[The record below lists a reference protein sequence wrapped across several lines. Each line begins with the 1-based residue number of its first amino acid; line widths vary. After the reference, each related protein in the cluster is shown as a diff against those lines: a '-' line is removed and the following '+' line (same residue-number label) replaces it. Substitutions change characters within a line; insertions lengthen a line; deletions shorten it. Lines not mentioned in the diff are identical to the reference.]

1 MGDETFSQLEQ
12 EGWQRNASDYDS
24 VDLPATRQAFVP
36 LLDSVGDLNGRQVL
50 EIASGTGHLAAQAAA
65 RGAKVVGIDIA
76 SNMIALARKR
86 FPSATFREG
95 DAEALA
101 FQEGQFDSVLC
112 CFGLL
117 HFAEPVRALREAARV
132 LRPGGSLGFTA
143 WCSPQQGNKFFG
155 LILGIYQGQ
164 ANMEVGLPPAPPMF
178 AMADPAVRDPML
190 LDAGFRDIRAR
201 DLAIV
206 WPVDGPG
213 ASLEF
218 VLKGAVRTRMVYERQ
233 TPEVQERIRNALA
246 EATAKYV
253 KLGGIPCPAV
263 LVTATKA

>member
-12 EGWQRNASDYDS
+12 DGWQRNASDYDS

-50 EIASGTGHLAAQAAA
+50 EIASGTGHLAALAAA

-117 HFAEPVRALREAARV
+117 HFAEPARALREAARV
-132 LRPGGSLGFTA
+132 LRPGGSL
-143 WCSPQQGNKFFG
+143 
-155 LILGIYQGQ
+155 
-164 ANMEVGLPPAPPMF
+164 V
-178 AMADPAVRDPML
+178 
-190 LDAGFRDIRAR
+190 
-201 DLAIV
+201 
-206 WPVDGPG
+206 
-213 ASLEF
+213 
-218 VLKGAVRTRMVYERQ
+218 
-233 TPEVQERIRNALA
+233 
-246 EATAKYV
+246 
-253 KLGGIPCPAV
+253 
-263 LVTATKA
+263 

>member
-1 MGDETFSQLEQ
+1 
-12 EGWQRNASDYDS
+12 
-24 VDLPATRQAFVP
+24 
-36 LLDSVGDLNGRQVL
+36 
-50 EIASGTGHLAAQAAA
+50 
-65 RGAKVVGIDIA
+65 
-76 SNMIALARKR
+76 
-86 FPSATFREG
+86 
-95 DAEALA
+95 
-101 FQEGQFDSVLC
+101 
-112 CFGLL
+112 
-117 HFAEPVRALREAARV
+117 
-132 LRPGGSLGFTA
+132 
-143 WCSPQQGNKFFG
+143 
-155 LILGIYQGQ
+155 
-164 ANMEVGLPPAPPMF
+164 MF

-190 LDAGFRDIRAR
+190 QDAGFRDIRAR